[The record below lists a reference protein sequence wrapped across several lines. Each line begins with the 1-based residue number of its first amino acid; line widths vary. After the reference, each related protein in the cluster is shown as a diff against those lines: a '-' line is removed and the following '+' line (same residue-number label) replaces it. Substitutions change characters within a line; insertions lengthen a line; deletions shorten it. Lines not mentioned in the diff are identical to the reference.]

1 MTDSDGDF
9 SGYKDV
15 GAQFRVDT
23 LLGSFSPSAPI
34 DRRDV
39 FAGRRDQL
47 AALYTVIRQ
56 RGQHA
61 VIYGERGV
69 GKTSLASITADQASR
84 DEYFTAH
91 VICDSSDD
99 FSSIWR
105 KIFEEIR
112 VVANGEHGN
121 ALQYV
126 RDIYDITPNEV
137 RLALRGLTG
146 GAPVLIFI
154 DEFDQIKTGEVK
166 HLFADTIKILS
177 DQAIRATI
185 VPVGVGD
192 SVTDLIDEH
201 ASISRALVQVE
212 MPRLPLSERRE
223 IIDKGLAAAGMTI
236 TAEAADRI
244 TSLSQGLPH
253 YVHRLAQQ
261 AGLAAVTAGE
271 LEVTPDDVDFAIQ
284 AIVTDTQ
291 ESVSKDYHAATY
303 STRPE
308 NLYDDVLLACA
319 IAPADDRGFF
329 RAAAVEGPLTAITGK
344 PYKVPAFARHLEAF
358 RSDERRRV
366 LIREGS
372 AKYYRLRFR
381 DPLLQPYVIMRGL
394 RSGKVTDADLRRFR
408 TTQNALLP

>member
-1 MTDSDGDF
+1 MTQSEDELAGF
-9 SGYKDV
+9 QDV
-15 GAQFRVDT
+15 GAQFRIDT
-23 LLGSFSPSAPI
+23 LLEAFSPSAPI

-47 AALYTVIRQ
+47 AALYTVMRQ

-69 GKTSLASITADQASR
+69 GKTSLASITVDQANR

-91 VICDSSDD
+91 VICDSSDN
-99 FSSIWR
+99 FTSIWR

-112 VVANGEHGN
+112 VVADGEHGT
-121 ALQYV
+121 AVQYL
-126 RDIYDITPNEV
+126 RDLADITPNEV

-154 DEFDQIKTGEVK
+154 DEFDQIKSREVK

-185 VPVGVGD
+185 VLVGVGD

-201 ASISRALVQVE
+201 SSVARAIVQVE
-212 MPRLPLSERRE
+212 MPRLPLRERQE
-223 IIDKGLAAAGMTI
+223 IIDKGLTAAGMTI
-236 TAEAADRI
+236 TVEAANRI

-261 AGLAAVTAGE
+261 AGLAAVGAE
-271 LEVTPDDVDFAIQ
+271 QFEVTIDDVDSAIQ
-284 AIVTDTQ
+284 VVVTDAQ
-291 ESVSKDYHAATY
+291 ESVSKDYHIATY

-308 NLYDDVLLACA
+308 NLYEDVLLACA
-319 IAPADDRGFF
+319 CAPADDRGYF
-329 RAAAVEGPLTAITGK
+329 RAAAVEGPLSAMTGK
-344 PYKVPAFARHLEAF
+344 NYKVPAFARHLEAF
-358 RSDERRRV
+358 RSEERRQV
-366 LIREGS
+366 LVREGS
-372 AKYYRLRFR
+372 PKYYRLRFR

-394 RSGKVTDADLRRFR
+394 RSNKVTDADLRQFR
-408 TTQNALLP
+408 NL

>member
-1 MTDSDGDF
+1 MTDFDEDL
-9 SGYKDV
+9 SGYQEIGV
-15 GAQFRVDT
+15 AFRIDT

-47 AALYTVIRQ
+47 AALYHVMRQ

-69 GKTSLASITADQASR
+69 GKTSLASIAADQAKR
-84 DEYFTAH
+84 DEFFTAH

-99 FSSIWR
+99 FSTIWR
-105 KIFEEIR
+105 KIFEEIS
-112 VVANGEHGN
+112 VVAADGEFGN

-126 RDIYDITPNEV
+126 RNQDDITPNEV
-137 RLALRGLTG
+137 RLVLRALTTN
-146 GAPVLIFI
+146 APALIFI
-154 DEFDQIKTGEVK
+154 DEFDQIDTVGTKR
-166 HLFADTIKILS
+166 LFADTIKILS
-177 DQAIRATI
+177 DQAIRVTI

-201 ASISRALVQVE
+201 ASIARALVQVE

-223 IIDKGLAAAGMTI
+223 IIDKGLASAGMTI
-236 TAEAADRI
+236 TVEAAERI
-244 TSLSQGLPH
+244 VYLSQGLPH

-261 AGLAAVTAGE
+261 AGMAAAE
-271 LEVTPDDVDFAIQ
+271 REDLEVNSDDVDFAIK
-284 AIVTDTQ
+284 IVVTDTQ
-291 ESVSKDYHAATY
+291 ESVAKDYHAATY

-308 NLYDDVLLACA
+308 ALYDDVLLACA
-319 IAPADDRGFF
+319 CAPADDRGYF
-329 RAAAVEGPLTAITGK
+329 RAAAVEGPLSTIMGK

-358 RSDERRRV
+358 RSDERRRI
-366 LIREGS
+366 LTREGS

-394 RSGKVTDADLRRFR
+394 RSSKITDADLRRFR
-408 TTQNALLP
+408 AS

>member
-1 MTDSDGDF
+1 MTESEEDF
-9 SGYKDV
+9 SGYQDV
-15 GAQFRVDT
+15 GDQFRIDT
-23 LLGSFSPSAPI
+23 LLESFSPSAPI

-47 AALYTVIRQ
+47 DALYTVMRQ

-69 GKTSLASITADQASR
+69 GKTSLASITADAASR
-84 DEYFTAH
+84 DDYFTAH
-91 VICDSSDD
+91 VICDSSDN

-105 KIFEEIR
+105 KIFEEIH
-112 VVANGEHGN
+112 VVADGEYGN

-126 RDIYDITPNEV
+126 RDLDDITPNEV
-137 RLALRGLTG
+137 RLALRGLTR

-154 DEFDQIKTGEVK
+154 DEFDQIRTAEIKR
-166 HLFADTIKILS
+166 LFADTIKILS

-201 ASISRALVQVE
+201 SSIARAIVQVE

-223 IIDKGLAAAGMTI
+223 IIDKGLAAAGMAI
-236 TAEAADRI
+236 TVEAANRI

-261 AGLAAVTAGE
+261 AGLAAVSAGQ
-271 LEVTPDDVDFAIQ
+271 LEVTIDDVNSAINVV
-284 AIVTDTQ
+284 VTDTQ
-291 ESVSKDYHAATY
+291 ESVAKDYHAATY

-308 NLYDDVLLACA
+308 TLYEDVLLACA
-319 IAPADDRGFF
+319 CAPADDRGFF
-329 RAAAVEGPLTAITGK
+329 RAAAVEGPLTVIAGK
-344 PYKVPAFARHLEAF
+344 PYRVPAFARHLEAF

-372 AKYYRLRFR
+372 PKYYRLRFR

-394 RSGKVTDADLRRFR
+394 RSGKITDADLRQFR
-408 TTQNALLP
+408 AA

>member
-1 MTDSDGDF
+1 MTESREDLAGYEEVGD
-9 SGYKDV
+9 
-15 GAQFRVDT
+15 QFRIDT
-23 LLGSFSPSAPI
+23 LLESFSPSAPI

-39 FAGRRDQL
+39 FAGRGDQL
-47 AALYTVIRQ
+47 AALYTVMRQ

-69 GKTSLASITADQASR
+69 GKTSLASITADQAR
-84 DEYFTAH
+84 DDYFTAH

-112 VVANGEHGN
+112 VVADGQHGN

-126 RDIYDITPNEV
+126 RDLGDITPNEV

-154 DEFDQIKTGEVK
+154 DEFDQIRTAEIKR
-166 HLFADTIKILS
+166 LFADTIKILS

-201 ASISRALVQVE
+201 SSIARAIVQVE
-212 MPRLPLSERRE
+212 MPRLPLRERRE

-236 TAEAADRI
+236 TVEAANRI

-261 AGLAAVTAGE
+261 AGIAAVAAGQ
-271 LEVTPDDVDFAIQ
+271 LEVTVADVDSAIQ
-284 AIVTDTQ
+284 VVVTDTQ
-291 ESVSKDYHAATY
+291 ESVAKDYHAATY

-319 IAPADDRGFF
+319 CAPADDRGFF
-329 RAAAVEGPLTAITGK
+329 RAAAVEGPLTTITGK

-372 AKYYRLRFR
+372 PKYYRLRFR

-394 RSGKVTDADLRRFR
+394 RCGKITDATLRQFR
-408 TTQNALLP
+408 TT

>member
-1 MTDSDGDF
+1 MTESREDLAGYEEVGD
-9 SGYKDV
+9 
-15 GAQFRVDT
+15 QFRIDT
-23 LLGSFSPSAPI
+23 LLESFSPSAPI

-39 FAGRRDQL
+39 FAGRGDQL
-47 AALYTVIRQ
+47 AALYTVMRQ

-69 GKTSLASITADQASR
+69 GKTSLAGITADQAR
-84 DEYFTAH
+84 DDYFTAH
-91 VICDSSDD
+91 AICDSSDD

-112 VVANGEHGN
+112 VVADGQHGN

-126 RDIYDITPNEV
+126 RDLDDITPNEV

-154 DEFDQIKTGEVK
+154 DEFDQIRTAEIKR
-166 HLFADTIKILS
+166 LFADTIKILS

-201 ASISRALVQVE
+201 SSIARAIVQVE
-212 MPRLPLSERRE
+212 MPRLPLRERRE

-236 TAEAADRI
+236 TVEAANRI

-261 AGLAAVTAGE
+261 AGIAAVAAGQ
-271 LEVTPDDVDFAIQ
+271 LEVTVDDVDSAIQ
-284 AIVTDTQ
+284 VVVTDTH
-291 ESVSKDYHAATY
+291 ESVAKDYHAATY

-319 IAPADDRGFF
+319 CAPADDRGFF
-329 RAAAVEGPLTAITGK
+329 RAAAVEGPLTTITGK

-372 AKYYRLRFR
+372 PKYYRLRFR

-394 RSGKVTDADLRRFR
+394 RCGKITDATLRQFR
-408 TTQNALLP
+408 TA